1 MDFRAVF
8 QNATPMLL
16 TGLKNTVII
25 SLLAILIGLVIGLIT
40 CFMGRSKN
48 IIPRAIAAAYVWCIR
63 GTPMIVQ
70 AFLVFFAFPQVIMIF
85 VAGFKIDP
93 FTAGLITLSLNA
105 GAYMSEIFRG
115 GIAAVSVGQI
125 EAARSLGLSQSKTM
139 LKIVLPQAFKI
150 CIPSLV
156 NQFIITVKDSS
167 ILSVIGLADIV
178 NQAKVYVGS
187 TYQFFPTYITVAA
200 YYLVMISVL
209 MVISKFI
216 EKKLNYDK
224 KRRRD
229 RS

>member
-1 MDFRAVF
+1 
-8 QNATPMLL
+8 MLME
-16 TGLKNTVII
+16 GLKNTILI
-25 SLLAILIGLVIGLIT
+25 SLLAIAIGLFVGLIT
-40 CFMGRSKN
+40 CFLGRSRF
-48 IIPRAIAAAYVWCIR
+48 IVPRAVAAAYVWCIR

-70 AFLVFFAFPQVIMIF
+70 AFLVFFAFPQVIQMF
-85 VAGFKIDP
+85 VPGFKIDP
-93 FTAGLITLSLNA
+93 FSAGLITLSLNA

-125 EAARSLGLSQSKTM
+125 EAARSLGLSRGRTM

-167 ILSVIGLADIV
+167 ILSVIGLADVV

-200 YYLVMISVL
+200 YYLVVISIL
-209 MVISKFI
+209 MVISRMI
-216 EKKLNYDK
+216 EKKLNYEK
-224 KRRRD
+224 KRG
-229 RS
+229 